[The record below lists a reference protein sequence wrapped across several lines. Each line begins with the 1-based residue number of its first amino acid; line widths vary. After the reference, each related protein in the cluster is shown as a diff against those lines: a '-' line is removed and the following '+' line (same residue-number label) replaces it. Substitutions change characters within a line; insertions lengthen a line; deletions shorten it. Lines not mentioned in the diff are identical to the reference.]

1 MTPRR
6 HDNRVVLVTGAG
18 SGIGA
23 AIAAQYGQEGATL
36 ALVDID
42 EQALHAQAE
51 MLRARGVAL
60 ATAIGDV
67 AHYDECDVM
76 HRQLVKALGAPID
89 TLINNA
95 GISPK
100 VAGKP
105 VNFWEMAPEQWQRV
119 INVNLNGAF
128 NWARVVTPQMVS
140 AKKGSLVN
148 MSSVAAK
155 FYVPFTAAHYGTTKA
170 ALIGLTRDLAGELGP
185 YGITVNAIAPGRID
199 TPLMRT
205 ASAATNNA
213 VIEQTALRRLGLPS
227 EVAETACFLTS
238 PESGFI
244 TGQVVDVAG
253 GWLMT

>member
-23 AIAAQYGQEGATL
+23 AIAAQYGHEGAML

-51 MLRARGVAL
+51 KLRARGVVL

-67 AHYDECDVM
+67 ARYDECDEM

-100 VAGKP
+100 VDGKP
-105 VNFWEMAPEQWQRV
+105 ANFWEMAPEQWQRV
-119 INVNLNGAF
+119 VNVNLNGAF

-199 TPLMRT
+199 TPLMHT

-227 EVAETACFLTS
+227 EVAEMACFLTS

>member
-1 MTPRR
+1 MTPLR
-6 HDNRVVLVTGAG
+6 HLNRVVLVTGAG

-23 AIAAQYGQEGATL
+23 AIAAQYGQEGAIL

-51 MLRARGVAL
+51 KLRARGVVL

-67 AHYDECDVM
+67 ARYDECDEM
-76 HRQLVKALGAPID
+76 HRQLVKAVGAPID
-89 TLINNA
+89 ILINNA

-100 VAGKP
+100 VDGKP
-105 VNFWEMAPEQWQRV
+105 ANFWEMAPEQWQRV

-199 TPLMRT
+199 TPLMHT

-227 EVAETACFLTS
+227 EVAEMACFLTS

>member
-6 HDNRVVLVTGAG
+6 HLNRVVLVTGAG

-23 AIAAQYGQEGATL
+23 AIAAQYGHEGAML

-51 MLRARGVAL
+51 KLRARGVVL

-67 AHYDECDVM
+67 ARYDECDEM
-76 HRQLVKALGAPID
+76 HQQLVKALGAPID

-100 VAGKP
+100 VDGKP
-105 VNFWEMAPEQWQRV
+105 ANFWEMAPEQWQRV

-199 TPLMRT
+199 TPLMHT

-227 EVAETACFLTS
+227 EVAEMACFLTS

>member
-1 MTPRR
+1 MIEGR
-6 HDNRVVLVTGAG
+6 HEGRVVLVTGAG

-23 AIAAQYGQEGATL
+23 AIAAQYANEGATL
-36 ALVDID
+36 ALVDIAEPAL
-42 EQALHAQAE
+42 EQFAQQLLAQ
-51 MLRARGVAL
+51 GTQVAI
-60 ATAIGDV
+60 AVGDV
-67 AHYDECDVM
+67 ADYAACETM
-76 HRQLVKALGAPID
+76 HQQLVAELGAPID
-89 TLINNA
+89 TLVNNA

-100 VAGKP
+100 VNGKP
-105 VNFWEMAPEQWQRV
+105 ANFWEMDPQEWLRV
-119 INVNLNGAF
+119 VGVNLNGAF
-128 NWARVVTPQMVS
+128 NWSRVVAPSMV
-140 AKKGSLVN
+140 AANRGRIIN

-155 FYVPFTAAHYGTTKA
+155 FFVAFTAAHYGTTKA

-205 ASAATNNA
+205 ASPATNEA
-213 VIEQTALRRLGLPS
+213 VVQQTPLRRLGLPE
-227 EVAETACFLTS
+227 EVAEMACFLTA

>member
-23 AIAAQYGQEGATL
+23 AIAAQYGHEGAML

-51 MLRARGVAL
+51 KLRARGVVL

-67 AHYDECDVM
+67 ARYDECDEM

-100 VAGKP
+100 VDGKP
-105 VNFWEMAPEQWQRV
+105 ANFWEMAPEQWQRV

-199 TPLMRT
+199 TPLMHT

-227 EVAETACFLTS
+227 EVAEMACFLTS